1 MLLQEMRKCN
11 FAIWRSWP
19 FAHRHR
25 ISGGLKWCF
34 QQEFACFALRGV
46 ANVGAGMS
54 RPWPPDICSTHF
66 LHICIKVFSKRSQL
80 SFQPKNYRD
89 SILKLGESRI
99 KDGVPGSVTTRISG
113 GIYGGRTLRTPSVAG
128 LRPTSERV
136 RAALFS
142 IIGPGA
148 VEGKRVADLYA
159 GTGALGLDAL
169 SRGAEWVSFVERNG
183 RLCSAIREQLRL
195 LEMDA
200 QARVHRGAVLRVV
213 ESLPGGYDLV
223 IADPP
228 YDSSE
233 LADLAEALQSPR
245 LLNAGGMLVLE
256 HRADN
261 KEEYAVGR
269 FSLRT
274 SRTYGDTGITILTA
288 GVVNG

>member
-1 MLLQEMRKCN
+1 M
-11 FAIWRSWP
+11 
-19 FAHRHR
+19 
-25 ISGGLKWCF
+25 
-34 QQEFACFALRGV
+34 
-46 ANVGAGMS
+46 
-54 RPWPPDICSTHF
+54 
-66 LHICIKVFSKRSQL
+66 
-80 SFQPKNYRD
+80 
-89 SILKLGESRI
+89 
-99 KDGVPGSVTTRISG
+99 TTRISG
-113 GIYGGRTLRTPSVAG
+113 GIHRGRTLRTPPVAG

-142 IIGPGA
+142 IIGPEA

-183 RLCSAIREQLRL
+183 RLCSAIRERLRL

-200 QARVHRGAVLRVV
+200 RARVHRGAVLRVA
-213 ESLPGGYDLV
+213 ESLPGGYDL
-223 IADPP
+223 IMADPP

-233 LADLAEALQSPR
+233 LTDLVEALQSPR
-245 LLNAGGMLVLE
+245 LLNAGGLLALE

-261 KEEYAVGR
+261 EEEYAVGR
-269 FSLRT
+269 FSLNT

>member
-1 MLLQEMRKCN
+1 MLACL
-11 FAIWRSWP
+11 
-19 FAHRHR
+19 AHGP
-25 ISGGLKWCF
+25 SDTC
-34 QQEFACFALRGV
+34 
-46 ANVGAGMS
+46 
-54 RPWPPDICSTHF
+54 PTH
-66 LHICIKVFSKRSQL
+66 LLCTCIKVLSKRSQF

-89 SILKLGESRI
+89 SILKLGELRI
-99 KDGVPGSVTTRISG
+99 EDGVPGSVTTRISG
-113 GIYGGRTLRTPSVAG
+113 GIHRGRTLRTPSVAG

-142 IIGPGA
+142 IIGPEA

-183 RLCSAIREQLRL
+183 RLCSTIREQLRL

-213 ESLPGGYDLV
+213 EALPGGYDLV
-223 IADPP
+223 MADPP

-233 LADLAEALQSPR
+233 LADLVEALQSPR
-245 LLNAGGMLVLE
+245 LLNTGGLLVLE

-269 FSLRT
+269 FSLKT